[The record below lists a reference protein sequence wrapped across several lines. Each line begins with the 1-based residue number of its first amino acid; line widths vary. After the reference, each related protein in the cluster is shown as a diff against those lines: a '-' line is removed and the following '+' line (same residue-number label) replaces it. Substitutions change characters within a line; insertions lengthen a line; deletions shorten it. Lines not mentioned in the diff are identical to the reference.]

1 MLNDSRHDFTLNK
14 CVFIATFISLI
25 RYLRVDPPITGQGTF
40 LPYQRT
46 ALTTL
51 KSEAEFAIVKHQL
64 AKKKMDTNK
73 ISIIVSTD
81 CIFNL
86 QLSFGNEYF
95 DILCH

>member
-1 MLNDSRHDFTLNK
+1 MF
-14 CVFIATFISLI
+14 F
-25 RYLRVDPPITGQGTF
+25 
-40 LPYQRT
+40 PYQRT
-46 ALTTL
+46 TLTTL
-51 KSEAEFAIVKHQL
+51 KYEAEFAIVKHQL

-95 DILCH
+95 DILCHQKNLTAKMVASF